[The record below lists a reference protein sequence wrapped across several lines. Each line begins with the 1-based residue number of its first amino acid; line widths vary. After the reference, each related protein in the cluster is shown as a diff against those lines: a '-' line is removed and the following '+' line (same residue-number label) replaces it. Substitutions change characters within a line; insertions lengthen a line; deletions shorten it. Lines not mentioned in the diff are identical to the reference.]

1 MKNKERFIS
10 LNVLNPS
17 MKILFI
23 CNQNENRSK
32 TAEEI
37 FKEDFKTKSAGL
49 YNKNPV
55 TERNLLWADVIIV
68 MEDEQRT
75 ELAKRFP
82 EAYLKKQILNLN
94 IPDIYKYNDFQLI
107 AVLKEHMAEHLY
119 LLNHS

>member
-1 MKNKERFIS
+1 
-10 LNVLNPS
+10 

-55 TERNLLWADVIIV
+55 TERSLLWADIIIV

-75 ELAKRFP
+75 ELARRFP